1 MVNEDWSGYTNKVSM
16 EIVEATYKLWIDNL
30 RVRHGRKF
38 KNTYSRV
45 VPILDR
51 FTFIGKAARTDI
63 ASPETAQRCR
73 LVKSSSLMP
82 DGAPP
87 ASPEDIPAGEQF
99 EGARPS
105 TD

>member
-1 MVNEDWSGYTNKVSM
+1 M

-63 ASPETAQRCR
+63 A
-73 LVKSSSLMP
+73 
-82 DGAPP
+82 
-87 ASPEDIPAGEQF
+87 
-99 EGARPS
+99 
-105 TD
+105 

>member
-51 FTFIGKAARTDI
+51 FLRKKKVEGR
-63 ASPETAQRCR
+63 ASF
-73 LVKSSSLMP
+73 VVLMNERQ
-82 DGAPP
+82 D
-87 ASPEDIPAGEQF
+87 
-99 EGARPS
+99 
-105 TD
+105 

>member
-45 VPILDR
+45 VPILGSALKRPKHYKDR
-51 FTFIGKAARTDI
+51 PVAAI
-63 ASPETAQRCR
+63 AQAVSASPAVDTPAEVDMKET
-73 LVKSSSLMP
+73 
-82 DGAPP
+82 
-87 ASPEDIPAGEQF
+87 
-99 EGARPS
+99 
-105 TD
+105 